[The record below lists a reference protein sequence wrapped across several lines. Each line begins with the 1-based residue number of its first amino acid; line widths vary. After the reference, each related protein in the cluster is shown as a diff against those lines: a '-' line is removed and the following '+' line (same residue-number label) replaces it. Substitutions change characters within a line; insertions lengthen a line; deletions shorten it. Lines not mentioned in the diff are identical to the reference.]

1 MPLSSACKEV
11 EVKTGT
17 IKRLECKTDITTV
30 SDLFFPFEDIQRSA
44 DTEVMKTYWHPGFN
58 VNR

>member
-11 EVKTGT
+11 KVETGT
-17 IKRLECKTDITTV
+17 IKRLECKTDITTM

-44 DTEVMKTYWHPGFN
+44 ETEVMKTY
-58 VNR
+58 